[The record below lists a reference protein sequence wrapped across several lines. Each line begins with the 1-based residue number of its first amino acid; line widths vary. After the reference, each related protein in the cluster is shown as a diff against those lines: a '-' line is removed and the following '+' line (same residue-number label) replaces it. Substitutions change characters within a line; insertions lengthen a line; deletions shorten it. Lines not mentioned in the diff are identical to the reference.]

1 MTSSDRGPDDD
12 EALKARLERLKG
24 SLEERRRREP
34 PRREND
40 EASALGTSRAL
51 SMGLRV
57 LSEFTAGIIVGAGIG
72 WLLDKWLSTPPA
84 FLIVFLAVGTATG
97 FWNVYRMAAGST
109 GDRRNGSN

>member
-12 EALKARLERLKG
+12 KALKARLERLT
-24 SLEERRRREP
+24 SALEERRRREP
-34 PRREND
+34 AKGKVD
-40 EASALGTSRAL
+40 EASARGTGKAL
-51 SMGLRV
+51 SMGMRV

-72 WLLDKWLSTPPA
+72 WLLDKWLSTSPA